1 MSKITESKT
10 TETQDFKTAYDIL
23 QKNVQTLQSSTD
35 PNIDE
40 LMNIIEESISAYKVC
55 QNRIEAVEKAL
66 NEVFETD

>member
-1 MSKITESKT
+1 MPKVTD
-10 TETQDFKTAYDIL
+10 TQDFKTAYDIL
-23 QKNVQTLQSSTD
+23 QKNVQTLQSSTA

-40 LMNIIEESISAYKVC
+40 LMNIVEESISAYKVC